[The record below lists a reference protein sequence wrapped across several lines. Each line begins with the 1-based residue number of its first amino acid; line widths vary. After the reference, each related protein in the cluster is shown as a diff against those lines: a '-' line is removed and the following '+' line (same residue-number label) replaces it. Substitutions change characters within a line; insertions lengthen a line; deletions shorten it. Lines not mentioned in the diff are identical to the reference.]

1 MLETWKIFRET
12 SSIKKTI
19 LETRFILSLRIIR
32 KGFDLLGGCYQGEE
46 LQDTAGICWPIFE
59 FVCTQKE

>member
-12 SSIKKTI
+12 SSIKKTT
-19 LETRFILSLRIIR
+19 LETRVILSLRIIR
-32 KGFDLLGGCYQGEE
+32 KGFDLLGGCYQGE

-59 FVCTQKE
+59 FVRTQK

>member
-12 SSIKKTI
+12 SSIKKTT
-19 LETRFILSLRIIR
+19 LETRVILSLRIIR

-46 LQDTAGICWPIFE
+46 LQDTAGICWPI
-59 FVCTQKE
+59 